1 MSIQVKDLNHKII
14 PIETL
19 QFSGG
24 EQHIQIA
31 ADILKTLKGQ
41 VHIQAKIHNS
51 QQLMDYLLIEN
62 VLMNQ
67 GLEINLEIPYFPYA
81 RQDRVCATGQA
92 FSLEVVSKLFNVNV
106 EQFPQQRKS
115 IKVWDAHSCMT
126 EKLLH
131 ENTHFFDIENV
142 QPSEIILHS
151 SQLKEILTHKNTVLI
166 CPDAGAK
173 QRTKTIAN
181 AINYLRDNEIEIVY
195 CEKKRNPVTGKI
207 QNSQVNATDLTGRTA
222 VITDD
227 ICDGGATFLGIA
239 QELKKLNCQNV
250 ILYVTHGI
258 FSKGLDVFDGLV
270 DQIFTTDSFDQT
282 IHEKLNIIY
291 FNSNN

>member
-151 SQLKEILTHKNTVLI
+151 SQLKEILTVQFFKLLCNT
-166 CPDAGAK
+166 
-173 QRTKTIAN
+173 
-181 AINYLRDNEIEIVY
+181 
-195 CEKKRNPVTGKI
+195 
-207 QNSQVNATDLTGRTA
+207 
-222 VITDD
+222 
-227 ICDGGATFLGIA
+227 
-239 QELKKLNCQNV
+239 
-250 ILYVTHGI
+250 
-258 FSKGLDVFDGLV
+258 
-270 DQIFTTDSFDQT
+270 
-282 IHEKLNIIY
+282 
-291 FNSNN
+291 